1 MNDLTFSGGQDFVPY
16 QQTVTFLSDVREQT
30 IELLYIDDDVVENTE
45 SFVFYI
51 SVPVGEVGYTE
62 GQNNVEMNIRD
73 TDCKS
78 DNSYFNNN
86 KFFVDLTI
94 SLGSDTYTIM
104 ENETELTV
112 TLYVTAGRT
121 EVNTRIY
128 IETEDGTASAGKLY
142 SFD

>member
-1 MNDLTFSGGQDFVPY
+1 MVKIFVPH
-16 QQTVTFLSDVREQT
+16 QQTVTFQPGVREQT

-45 SFVFYI
+45 NFVFYI

-62 GQNNVEMNIRD
+62 GQNNVVMYIRD
-73 TDCKS
+73 TGGNTDS
-78 DNSYFNNN
+78 NY
-86 KFFVDLTI
+86 LTI

-121 EVNTRIY
+121 EVNIDTSIY
-128 IETEDGTASAGKLY
+128 IETEDGTALPCK
-142 SFD
+142 